1 MFNHPPPC
9 APILTLSHGPHPAC
23 AAHVRNL
30 NAAPGACSPH
40 DMSRPVSTSACGLA
54 MEPSNGV
61 HTTPTQVTHNHHHHH
76 HHHHHRSLLR
86 RLLTSLLTQ
95 MTGLGARS
103 TSLRKVSAVRLAG
116 GGGASRRARAA
127 THHMFAMIYMYNLH
141 TPPTCYLTPPP
152 ASLPP
157 ATGRAVKRAG
167 VLVSVVEGTIV
178 LVRR

>member
-9 APILTLSHGPHPAC
+9 ASILTLSYGSHPAC
-23 AAHVRNL
+23 AARVRNL

-40 DMSRPVSTSACGLA
+40 DMSRPVGTSACGLA

-76 HHHHHRSLLR
+76 HHPPLAFTPPTHPDDQPRSVEHFI
-86 RLLTSLLTQ
+86 
-95 MTGLGARS
+95 A
-103 TSLRKVSAVRLAG
+103 KASAVRLAG

-152 ASLPP
+152 GFAPASNGPC
-157 ATGRAVKRAG
+157 R
-167 VLVSVVEGTIV
+167 E
-178 LVRR
+178 VRRRIGVCC